1 MKNKKILIILSIVF
15 ILLIAVGLVTSYMDS
30 ARVRNGVE
38 PKFTIK
44 ITTDGG
50 NKITY
55 WGLGYKVVRYP
66 AVSPKEPYK
75 NSLGVKYG
83 SWFMNY
89 KLSNLETID
98 VELLMDG
105 EKIQITRTRDI
116 EFIVNLTKNSKYNR
130 ELCDGINT
138 HKITIGKDIYYIKD
152 SCKEIQK
159 GKKQAEISDA
169 DLNKFLS
176 IIEYYQNQNVTLEDL
191 NNVNNEIIN
200 YFSSD
205 KAEYKNLA
213 FNYIDEEKKVV
224 IVGLIEN
231 TEEQQK
237 EFKNEVV
244 DSHLIEFVQGS
255 ENINL
260 PKYK

>member
-15 ILLIAVGLVTSYMDS
+15 VLLIAVGLVTSYMDS

-44 ITTDGG
+44 IATDGG

-66 AVSPKEPYK
+66 AVSPREPYK
-75 NSLGVKYG
+75 NSLGVKFG

-89 KLSNLETID
+89 KLSNYESID

-105 EKIQITRTRDI
+105 EKIRITRTRDV
-116 EFIVNLTKNSKYNR
+116 EFIVNLVKDSKYIK

-138 HKITIGKDIYYIKD
+138 HKITIGNDVYYIKE

-159 GKKQAEISDA
+159 GKKQAEISEA
-169 DLNKFLS
+169 ELNRFLKM
-176 IIEYYQNQNVTLEDL
+176 IEDYKNQN
-191 NNVNNEIIN
+191 
-200 YFSSD
+200 
-205 KAEYKNLA
+205 
-213 FNYIDEEKKVV
+213 
-224 IVGLIEN
+224 
-231 TEEQQK
+231 
-237 EFKNEVV
+237 
-244 DSHLIEFVQGS
+244 
-255 ENINL
+255 
-260 PKYK
+260 

>member
-1 MKNKKILIILSIVF
+1 MKKKTRIILIITGIIVA
-15 ILLIAVGLVTSYMDS
+15 LLIAAGLVTSYADS

-44 ITTDGG
+44 IVTDGG
-50 NKITY
+50 NKVTY

-66 AVSPKEPYK
+66 AVSPREPYK

-89 KLSNLETID
+89 KLSHYESID

-116 EFIVNLTKNSKYNR
+116 KFIVNLVKDSKYIK

-138 HKITIGKDIYYIKD
+138 HKITIGNDIYYIKE

-159 GKKQAEISDA
+159 GKKQAEISEA
-169 DLNKFLS
+169 EMNRFLNM
-176 IIEYYQNQNVTLEDL
+176 VED
-191 NNVNNEIIN
+191 
-200 YFSSD
+200 
-205 KAEYKNLA
+205 YK
-213 FNYIDEEKKVV
+213 
-224 IVGLIEN
+224 
-231 TEEQQK
+231 EQ
-237 EFKNEVV
+237 
-244 DSHLIEFVQGS
+244 
-255 ENINL
+255 
-260 PKYK
+260 

>member
-1 MKNKKILIILSIVF
+1 MNTFLNKFYNIINKIGKQNFILVVF
-15 ILLIAVGLVTSYMDS
+15 ILFVLVVTGLVTSYADS

-38 PKFTIK
+38 PKFVIK

-66 AVSPKEPYK
+66 AVSPNEPYK

-89 KLSNLETID
+89 KLSNQESID

-105 EKIQITRTRDI
+105 EKVQITRTRDI
-116 EFIVNLTKNSKYNR
+116 EFVVNLLKDSKYNR

-138 HKITIGKDIYYIKD
+138 HKITIGKDVYYIKE

-159 GKKQAEISDA
+159 GKKQAKISEVE
-169 DLNKFLS
+169 LNRFLKM
-176 IIEYYQNQNVTLEDL
+176 VED
-191 NNVNNEIIN
+191 
-200 YFSSD
+200 
-205 KAEYKNLA
+205 YK
-213 FNYIDEEKKVV
+213 
-224 IVGLIEN
+224 
-231 TEEQQK
+231 EQ
-237 EFKNEVV
+237 
-244 DSHLIEFVQGS
+244 
-255 ENINL
+255 
-260 PKYK
+260 